1 MKYGDIF
8 SRGSETK
15 KSEAVLNVAQLQA
28 LRDFLAGRAIQ
39 GLQDSYFDNTL
50 TTDYASSM
58 EIEINV
64 LKEPKRIVL
73 PHLHL
78 AGEHNSKI
86 YPSPV
91 HDQVCKVYGLEERVG
106 IHYAQVVSVDPNNV
120 NMTTLGATVPPSPT
134 P

>member
-1 MKYGDIF
+1 M
-8 SRGSETK
+8 T
-15 KSEAVLNVAQLQA
+15 
-28 LRDFLAGRAIQ
+28 GRAIQ

-73 PHLHL
+73 PHLDL
-78 AGEHNSKI
+78 SGEHNSKI
-86 YPSPV
+86 YPAPV
-91 HDQVCKVYGLEERVG
+91 HDLICKGYGLEERVG

-120 NMTTLGATVPPSPT
+120 NMTTLGATVAPSPT